1 MENSMYL
8 EYNKNESF
16 NVTLKSMNYETK
28 EREWEGKVS
37 VKYQFELMDMS
48 SKYFSVS
55 KTLLELIELSGVK
68 PGQPFTLEL
77 AQVQFDDGMKSFWKL
92 NGKTKKQ
99 WGLEGGPATPV
110 AAPNLIKE
118 PQESNIEKRIND
130 LESRIRKLEG
140 DLPF

>member
-8 EYNKNESF
+8 DYNKNESF

-68 PGQPFTLEL
+68 PGQEFALEL

-92 NGKTKKQ
+92 NGKTK
-99 WGLEGGPATPV
+99 E
-110 AAPNLIKE
+110 I
-118 PQESNIEKRIND
+118 
-130 LESRIRKLEG
+130 
-140 DLPF
+140 